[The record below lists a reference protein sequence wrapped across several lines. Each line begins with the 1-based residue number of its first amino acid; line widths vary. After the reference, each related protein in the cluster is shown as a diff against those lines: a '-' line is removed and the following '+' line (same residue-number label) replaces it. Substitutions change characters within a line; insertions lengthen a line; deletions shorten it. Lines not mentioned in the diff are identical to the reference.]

1 MLIKEAAK
9 KKFGEDKEEQIESY
23 TNSIYQNQCQ
33 SQNSGKGHDTLA
45 GNTNNTPSPQHQHTP
60 QYNPQSRLPNGAG
73 TPNGTLS
80 VRPSNSARSPSSLN
94 LGDLKLKPG
103 SKRDKDN
110 KDDKDK
116 DDKDK
121 DEKDKD
127 KDKDDDENKQGLETT
142 SRHTNRVTLGPKSS
156 LGGNTDS
163 STNPQ
168 GSGASNLNPG
178 GASSSGSLADHL
190 NRNRSNPFKEKKSR
204 KAFSLNIKKPFSSR
218 SLQGK
223 KQQELKSLEER
234 QKSTSIFEMI
244 TNTYKVFCNEK
255 IESCY

>member
-1 MLIKEAAK
+1 
-9 KKFGEDKEEQIESY
+9 
-23 TNSIYQNQCQ
+23 
-33 SQNSGKGHDTLA
+33 
-45 GNTNNTPSPQHQHTP
+45 PQHTP

-80 VRPSNSARSPSSLN
+80 VRPSNSARAPSSLDMD
-94 LGDLKLKPG
+94 DLKLKPG

-116 DDKDK
+116 DGKDK

-142 SRHTNRVTLGPKSS
+142 SRHTNRVTLGSKSS
-156 LGGNTDS
+156 LAGNTDS
-163 STNPQ
+163 SNPQ
-168 GSGASNLNPG
+168 GPESSNLEAA

-218 SLQGK
+218 SPQGK

-234 QKSTSIFEMI
+234 QKSTSIFKMI

-255 IESCY
+255 IENCYKETTF